1 MGSIWETWRFRTAK
15 FFPFGHPKRLP
26 QWEALGRHGDSE
38 LLLNHFVMMS
48 TMATTA
54 AILIFSRQFMTWS
67 VDHGPSLICMSV
79 SNFSHS
85 GHSHTHDGHHG
96 SHLESL
102 QFIYLL
108 PNYKSYRAETLWKAF
123 WQHENLELLKWFCS
137 DIQDGHHGSHL
148 ENLQITSAPER

>member
-54 AILIFSRQFMTWS
+54 AILKIFSRQFMTWS

-85 GHSHTHDGHHG
+85 VIPIRIIHMMTTMTAILKVFNSFICSRTISHIERKLCGRHLG
-96 SHLESL
+96 S
-102 QFIYLL
+102 I
-108 PNYKSYRAETLWKAF
+108 KT
-123 WQHENLELLKWFCS
+123 
-137 DIQDGHHGSHL
+137 
-148 ENLQITSAPER
+148 